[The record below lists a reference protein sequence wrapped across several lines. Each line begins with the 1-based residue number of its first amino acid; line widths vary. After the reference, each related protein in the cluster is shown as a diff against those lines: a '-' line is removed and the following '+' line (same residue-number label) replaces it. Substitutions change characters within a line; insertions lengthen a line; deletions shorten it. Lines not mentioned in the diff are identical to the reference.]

1 MAINNIKINDYSGN
15 IFEGYGLEYSGVN
28 GNKKFNITLGR

>member
-15 IFEGYGLEYSGVN
+15 IFEGYGLEYSGSER
-28 GNKKFNITLGR
+28 K